1 MQVGEPIGEGWQIY
15 KRFWAHLIPIA
26 LVVYLVVS
34 LIALALASTGSR
46 LSALAAFIVSVAG
59 IFLLQASLVE
69 AVADVRDGRA
79 DLTLSETVARAW
91 PRLGSVTVAGIA
103 AAIAIVIGLVLIIVP
118 GLFLLTIW
126 SLIVPVIVL
135 ERRSAFDSFGRSRE
149 LVRGHGWTVFGV
161 IVVTFAIN
169 VAVSIVLELL
179 FAGFST
185 VIGHYIGNVVAN
197 TLIAPFVAAA
207 WTSMYFRLRE
217 LKEPAHGGLPAG
229 AAYTEG

>member
-1 MQVGEPIGEGWQIY
+1 MELGEPVGEGWQIY
-15 KRFWAHLIPIA
+15 RRFWKHLIPIA
-26 LVVYLVVS
+26 LVIYLVIS
-34 LIALALASTGSR
+34 LIALALASSGSR
-46 LSALAAFIVSVAG
+46 LSAFAALIVSVAG
-59 IFLLQASLVE
+59 VFLLQASLVE
-69 AVADVRDGRA
+69 AVADVRDGRV
-79 DLTLSETVARAW
+79 DLSLTETIGRAW
-91 PRLGSVTVAGIA
+91 PRLGSVVVGGIA
-103 AAIAIVIGLVLIIVP
+103 AAIGIVIGLVLIIVP

-135 ERRSAFDSFGRSRE
+135 EGRSAFDSFGRSRE

-169 VAVSIVLELL
+169 VVASIVLGIL

-185 VIGHYIGNVVAN
+185 VIGRYIANVISN

-217 LKEPAHGGLPAG
+217 LKEPTTAQIPAG
-229 AAYTEG
+229 AAYREE